1 MTQPRA
7 GFKLFLGGSHEHN
20 EALRLAVSRHLQDAF
35 GNDYELTVVEL
46 KSQPGIGAAEQILA
60 TPTLL
65 RTFPGPQRRV
75 VGDLHSKYLL
85 TQALLFDIT

>member
-1 MTQPRA
+1 MTQLRA
-7 GFKLFLGGSHEHN
+7 SFKLFLGGSHEHN
-20 EALRLAVSRHLQDAF
+20 EALRLAVSRHLHELL

-46 KSQPGIGAAEQILA
+46 KSQPALGSSEQILV

-65 RTFPGPQRRV
+65 RIFPSPQRRV

-85 TQALLFDIT
+85 TQALLFDIS